1 MKTKLMLGA
10 VAVAALLSAGG
21 AYAKPDANQM
31 AAVADKGR
39 PEADSKRD
47 ADRKPAEMLEFAGVK
62 PGQTVVDLIPGGGY
76 FTRIFS
82 KAVGPKG
89 TVYAVSNPP
98 RPPQDPAKP
107 PPPPAQDAI
116 AADPNYANVKS
127 IHTPLIN
134 GIVIPTKADLVWT
147 AQNYHDVNN
156 VPNID
161 ILKFDKAVFDAL
173 KPGGVFV
180 VLDHV
185 AATGTPLDP
194 TDKFHR
200 IDPAIVKK
208 QVEAAGFKF
217 EGESKVLANPADDH
231 TKTVFD
237 PAIRGHTDQFIY
249 KFRKPK

>member
-1 MKTKLMLGA
+1 MKSKLMLA
-10 VAVAALLSAGG
+10 AALAVGVTAAA
-21 AYAKPDANQM
+21 AYAAPAAYIT

-39 PEADSKRD
+39 PEADTKRD

-62 PGQTVVDLIPGGGY
+62 PGQTVVDLNPGGGY

-89 TVYAVSNPP
+89 VVFAVGNPP

-107 PPPPAQDAI
+107 PPTPAQDVI
-116 AADPNYANVKS
+116 AADPAYSNVKS
-127 IHTPLIN
+127 IHQPLAA
-134 GIVIPTKADLVWT
+134 GISIPAEADLVWT
-147 AQNYHDVNN
+147 SQNYHDFRN

-161 ILKFDKAVFDAL
+161 MLTFDKAVYRAL

-185 AATGTPLDP
+185 AASGAAPDP
-194 TDKFHR
+194 QDKLHR
-200 IDPAIVKK
+200 IDPAIVLKE
-208 QVEAAGFKF
+208 VEAAGFKF

-231 TKTVFD
+231 TKAVFD
-237 PAIRGHTDQFIY
+237 PSIRGHTDQFIY

>member
-1 MKTKLMLGA
+1 MKSKLMLATALA
-10 VAVAALLSAGG
+10 VAVTAAGA
-21 AYAKPDANQM
+21 AYAKPDANQL
-31 AAVADKGR
+31 AAVADKAR

-62 PGQTVVDLIPGGGY
+62 QGQTVVDLIPGGGY

-89 TVYAVSNPP
+89 TVYAVGGQP

-107 PPPPAQDAI
+107 PPPPAQDTI
-116 AADPNYANVKS
+116 AADPNYSNVKS
-127 IHTPLIN
+127 IHVALIN
-134 GIVIPTKADLVWT
+134 GPVIPTKADLVWT

-156 VPNID
+156 IPKVD
-161 ILKFDKAVFDAL
+161 MLQFDKAVFDAL
-173 KPGGVFV
+173 KPGGVFI

-185 AATGTPLDP
+185 AAAGTPLDP
-194 TDKFHR
+194 ADKFHR